1 METSR
6 RAPTEDRRRTLDAIC
21 DEHGLLAVYL
31 FGSRADEGLAVL
43 RGERADAS
51 GSDLDVGVVYRDRE
65 EPDFRRL
72 GALQVDMEDLFE
84 PLRVDLVPLQKV
96 DALFQ
101 FRAMDQGHRV
111 AAPDS
116 TKADFYELYV
126 MRQAS
131 ELLPIQRRLEE
142 EEFGVSTS

>member
-1 METSR
+1 M
-6 RAPTEDRRRTLDAIC
+6 DRDRQRKLAALC
-21 DEHGLLAVYL
+21 EEHDLLSVYL
-31 FGSRADEGLAVL
+31 FGSRGDDGLAVL
-43 RGERADAS
+43 RGEPVAGV
-51 GSDLDVGVVYRDRE
+51 GSDLDVGVVYRGTD
-65 EPDFRRL
+65 EPDFRRT
-72 GALQVDMEDLFE
+72 GALQVDLEDLFE

-101 FRAMDQGHRV
+101 FRAIDQGHRV

-116 TKADFYELYV
+116 TRADFYELFV

>member
-1 METSR
+1 MER
-6 RAPTEDRRRTLDAIC
+6 DRQRKLTALC
-21 DEHGLLAVYL
+21 EEHELLSVYL
-31 FGSRADEGLAVL
+31 FGSRSEDGLAVL
-43 RGERADAS
+43 RGETAEAA
-51 GSDLDVGVVYRDRE
+51 GSDLDVGVVYRGRD
-65 EPDFRRL
+65 EPDFRRT
-72 GALQVDMEDLFE
+72 GALQVELEDLFE

-116 TKADFYELYV
+116 TRADFYELYV
-126 MRQAS
+126 MRRAS

-142 EEFGVSTS
+142 EEFGVVTS

>member
-1 METSR
+1 M
-6 RAPTEDRRRTLDAIC
+6 DRGRQRKLAALC
-21 DEHGLLAVYL
+21 EEHDLLSVYL
-31 FGSRADEGLAVL
+31 FGSRAGDGLAML
-43 RGERADAS
+43 RGEPVDGA
-51 GSDLDVGVVYRDRE
+51 GSDLDVGVVYRGRE

-72 GALQVDMEDLFE
+72 GRLQVAFEDLYA

-101 FRAMDQGHRV
+101 FRAIDQGHRV

-116 TKADFYELYV
+116 TRADFYELFV

-142 EEFGVSTS
+142 EEFGVATS

>member
-1 METSR
+1 VDASSR
-6 RAPTEDRRRTLDAIC
+6 PPTDGPRRVLDAIC
-21 DEHGLLAVYL
+21 DEHGLLSVYL
-31 FGSRADEGLAVL
+31 FGSRADDGLAVL
-43 RGERADAS
+43 RGERVDAA
-51 GSDLDVGVVYRDRE
+51 GSDLDVGVVYRGRE
-65 EPDFRRL
+65 EPTFRRL
-72 GALQVDMEDLFE
+72 GGLQVAMEDLFA

-116 TKADFYELYV
+116 TRADFYELYV